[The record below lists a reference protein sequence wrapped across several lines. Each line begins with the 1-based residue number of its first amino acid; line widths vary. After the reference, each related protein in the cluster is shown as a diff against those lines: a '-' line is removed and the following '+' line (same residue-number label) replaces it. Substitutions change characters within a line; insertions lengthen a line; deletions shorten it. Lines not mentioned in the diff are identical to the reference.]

1 MVDSDVV
8 WPSYNFFM
16 VSHLVNSGS
25 LTPTHYNVI
34 VNESTV
40 DSYTLYQ
47 LTYNLCYMY
56 FNWFGGVRVPA
67 PCMHAHK
74 IAYLVGKHTG
84 VDFGNNLRNFLFYL

>member
-1 MVDSDVV
+1 MEAAARVNQSSVDND
-8 WPSYNFFM
+8 
-16 VSHLVNSGS
+16 
-25 LTPTHYNVI
+25 
-34 VNESTV
+34 
-40 DSYTLYQ
+40 TLYQ

-84 VDFGNNLRNFLFYL
+84 VDFGSNLRNFLFYL